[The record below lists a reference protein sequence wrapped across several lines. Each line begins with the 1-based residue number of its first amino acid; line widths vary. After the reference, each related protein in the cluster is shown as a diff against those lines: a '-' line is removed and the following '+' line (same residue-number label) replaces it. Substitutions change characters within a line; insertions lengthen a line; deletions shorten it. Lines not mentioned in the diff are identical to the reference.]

1 MKVNITTRHLNDRNR
16 SKKLREYAQK
26 KIPRIERYMHT
37 NHDPTEI
44 KLIFEAEKRS
54 NIAEIIIND
63 GNFQTT
69 ASVSDEDHFAAIDKV
84 VDRIIKQLKRNW
96 EKQSSSK
103 RKHAKSA
110 PPKSGSAESKA
121 NAEKI
126 TDEKLSLKPMSLE
139 EARLQL
145 DISELKFI
153 AFRNSDSGSM
163 NVLYRNSNSDLKL
176 IVP

>member
-1 MKVNITTRHLNDRNR
+1 MKVNITTRHLNDRHR

-44 KLIFEAEKRS
+44 KLIFEAEKRN
-54 NIAEIIIND
+54 NIAEIIVND

-69 ASVSDEDHFAAIDKV
+69 ASVVDEDHFAAIDKV

-103 RKHAKSA
+103 RKHLKPTLISRSSTE
-110 PPKSGSAESKA
+110 KNDTSEKA
-121 NAEKI
+121 TK
-126 TDEKLSLKPMSLE
+126 EKLALKPMSLE
-139 EARLQL
+139 EAKLQL
-145 DISELKFI
+145 EIAPSKFI
-153 AFRNSDSGSM
+153 AFRNSDSGDM